1 MKRRNSIAI
10 QASGYTISGSF
21 AAASAVCLLS
31 GKGFSSM
38 FYGALSAIAA
48 AGTNEL
54 AEDIQPEQPD
64 QPATAAVSSSP
75 EPSKEGAT
83 APTAS

>member
-10 QASGYTISGSF
+10 QASGYTLSGSF

-38 FYGALSAIAA
+38 FYGALSAITA

-54 AEDIQPEQPD
+54 AEDIQPD
-64 QPATAAVSSSP
+64 QPAATAAVSSSP
-75 EPSKEGAT
+75 EPSSEGAT